1 MSEDES
7 DHAPSSD
14 SDDEDDQAQG
24 EDDHRHISQSAPR
37 GRQFKIINMRWR
49 SPEVTKWLRTMDL
62 IYIGTKFY
70 EDGTSVP
77 GNQPRERY
85 PSDKV
90 EIGRPIT
97 GLPRNFYDARWLRTL
112 SPHQLE
118 ELDIQPEVDINFTVN
133 ERKYVPVSATLIS
146 QKVTFHHLQRYAA
159 KHIAKKGTLQKNRV
173 SSAAEAES
181 SEVLQWVLTGTG
193 FWEGTRGT

>member
-1 MSEDES
+1 MLQHLSSGGISDDES
-7 DHAPSSD
+7 DHAPS

-24 EDDHRHISQSAPR
+24 EDGHGHISQSAPR
-37 GRQFKIINMRWR
+37 GRRFKIVNMQWR

-70 EDGTSVP
+70 EDGTSMP
-77 GNQPRERY
+77 GNQFRERY

-90 EIGRPIT
+90 ETGRPIT

-118 ELDIQPEVDINFTVN
+118 VLDIQPEVDINFTVN
-133 ERKYVPVSATLIS
+133 ERRYVPVSATLIL
-146 QKVTFHHLQRYAA
+146 QKVMFYQVCSKIHCQERHL
-159 KHIAKKGTLQKNRV
+159 
-173 SSAAEAES
+173 AEG
-181 SEVLQWVLTGTG
+181 QG
-193 FWEGTRGT
+193 FQCS